1 MSLRTPA
8 RRTRLTAAAAAVA
21 ALFTSAACSAATH
34 PAGASGGKSTA
45 AGPVRDGGTLTVAQT
60 SDADPGS
67 FLKTSVGNILSEYTV
82 LETLTLMDAK
92 TGKPKGVLAKSW
104 KLAPGAKSIDITLRD
119 DVTFH
124 SGRKLTAQDV
134 IFTLKKARDPATGA
148 AGQAIAEQITSMRAK
163 GDHELKLT
171 FSKPTP
177 NIFDLFETTPIL
189 NPATYSKYA
198 AGKVVDGTGR
208 FAWKSWTPGG
218 RIVLTKYA
226 KYRDA
231 KNTHLDKINIE
242 IINDP
247 TAIVSAIRSGRVQ
260 YGVGAAALDARSLSQ
275 QPGYALLSS
284 GGSAI
289 PLSLDVTKPPFDKK
303 AVRQAV
309 QYAIDRRR
317 IVQQVEGGH
326 ADATD
331 LPWKTSAVG
340 YDAGQAKHYTYQPDK
355 AKKLLAEAGVK
366 GATFKVVTLNTP
378 EATSI
383 FQIVKN
389 NLAAV
394 GLNAKPEVLSA
405 TEYDGRIAKR
415 DMGTPAVLMMNSNA
429 LLPASAVTSRPE
441 FVPNDNLLHFKS
453 PAYTKVVQNVARAT
467 TPDAQKKALH
477 AYNAYFLDQAFTV
490 PLITRPTLT
499 VRSTSVGGIA
509 PTQAGFLNLGQAWL
523 SDPKG

>member
-1 MSLRTPA
+1 MSSRTPA
-8 RRTRLTAAAAAVA
+8 WRTRLIAAAASVA
-21 ALFTSAACSAATH
+21 LLTTAACSAATDSG
-34 PAGASGGKSTA
+34 PGGGKDTA
-45 AGPVRDGGTLTVAQT
+45 AGPVRDGGTLTVAQA

-104 KLAPGAKSIDITLRD
+104 KLAPDAKSIDITLRD

-124 SGRKLTAQDV
+124 SGRKLTARDV
-134 IFTLKKARDPATGA
+134 IFTLKKVRDPATGA
-148 AGQAIAEQITSMRAK
+148 AGQAIAQQITSMKAE

-177 NIFDLFETTPIL
+177 NVFDLFETAPIL
-189 NPATYSKYA
+189 NPATYDDYA
-198 AGKVVDGTGR
+198 AGKNVDGTGR
-208 FAWKSWTPGG
+208 FVWKSWTPGG
-218 RIVLTKYA
+218 RIALTKYA

-231 KNTHLDKINIE
+231 KNTHLDKINIQV
-242 IINDP
+242 INDP

-260 YGVGAAALDARSLSQ
+260 YGVGAAALDARSLSK

-289 PLSLDVTKPPFDKK
+289 PFSMDVTKAPFDKK
-303 AVRQAV
+303 EVRQAV

-326 ADATD
+326 ADATS
-331 LPWKTSAVG
+331 LPWKKNAVG
-340 YDAGQAKHYTYQPDK
+340 YDAGQAKHYGYQPDK
-355 AKKLLAEAGVK
+355 AKKLLAKAGVK

-415 DMGTPAVLMMNSNA
+415 DMGAPAVQMMNSNA

-441 FVPNDNLLHFKS
+441 FVPNDNLLHVKS
-453 PAYTKVVQNVARAT
+453 PAYTKLVKNVSDAS
-467 TPDAQKKALH
+467 TPAAQKKALH
-477 AYNAYFLDQAFTV
+477 AYNAYFLDQAFAV

-509 PTQAGFLNLGQAWL
+509 PTQTGFLNLGQAWL
-523 SDPKG
+523 SEPKG

>member
-1 MSLRTPA
+1 MSLRTSA
-8 RRTRLTAAAAAVA
+8 WQSRLIAGAAVGA
-21 ALFTSAACSAATH
+21 ALLTSSCSAATH
-34 PAGASGGKSTA
+34 PTDGKSATT
-45 AGPVRDGGTLTVAQT
+45 GPVRDGGTLTVAQVN
-60 SDADPGS
+60 DADPGS
-67 FLKTSVGNILSEYTV
+67 FLKTSVGNILTEYTV

-104 KLAPGAKSIDITLRD
+104 KLAPDAKSIDITLRD

-124 SGRKLTAQDV
+124 SGRKLTARDV
-134 IFTLKKARDPATGA
+134 IFTLKKVQDPATGA
-148 AGQAIAEQITSMRAK
+148 AGKAIADQIKTMRAE

-177 NIFDLFETTPIL
+177 NIFDLFETAPIL
-189 NPATYSKYA
+189 NPATYDDYA

-242 IINDP
+242 VINDP
-247 TAIVSAIRSGRVQ
+247 TAIVSAIRSGRAQ
-260 YGVGAAALDARSLSQ
+260 YGVGVAALDARSLSQ

-289 PLSLDVTKPPFDKK
+289 PFSMDVTKPPFDKK
-303 AVRQAV
+303 EVRQAV
-309 QYAIDRRR
+309 QYAIDRGR

-326 ADATD
+326 ADATS

-340 YDAGQAKHYTYQPDK
+340 YDAGQAKHYSYQPDK
-355 AKKLLAEAGVK
+355 AKKLLAKAGVK

-378 EATSI
+378 EATGI

-405 TEYDGRIAKR
+405 TEYDERIAKR
-415 DMGTPAVLMMNSNA
+415 DMGTPAVQMMNSNA
-429 LLPASAVTSRPE
+429 LLPASALTSRPE
-441 FVPNDNLLHFKS
+441 FVPNDNLLHFRS
-453 PAYTKVVQNVARAT
+453 PAYTKLVQDVSGAS
-467 TPDAQKKALH
+467 TPAAQKKALH
-477 AYNAYFLDQAFTV
+477 DYNAYFLDQAFTV

-523 SDPKG
+523 SDQGQG